1 MNNVVPG
8 AAAPQE
14 TMEEINVPSFVTNGR
29 ARSRFTIATKE
40 ESKKEGSELEKKI
53 AEFYNDA
60 SSREKDIISDL
71 ELVLDTIRKYGVP
84 DKIKFSCQMEYDS
97 DGTRKNK
104 IFKIKR

>member
-14 TMEEINVPSFVTNGR
+14 TMEEINVPGFVTNGR
-29 ARSRFTIATKE
+29 ARFTIATKKE
-40 ESKKEGSELEKKI
+40 PKEEGSELEKKI